1 MGNLPALVVQKK
13 TVARFGAEPTGMCQ
27 EADKKLPDADGG
39 EIYKLVPVAECQ
51 TSTLPAA
58 GFKPI
63 FEI

>member
-1 MGNLPALVVQKK
+1 MGIFQPLSFRK

-27 EADKKLPDADGG
+27 KADKKLPDADGG
-39 EIYKLVPVAECQ
+39 EIYKLAPVAECQ